1 MMSQVN
7 ARFRVKKLPASWAK
21 YMMPLVLSV
30 LMSAIV
36 SAVATAMSVGAGPM
50 FLVRWPSAWGA
61 SWLVA
66 FPSLLV
72 VLPFVRRIMTAVV
85 EAQK

>member
-1 MMSQVN
+1 MPEVN
-7 ARFRVKKLPASWAK
+7 PQLRVKRLPASYAK
-21 YMMPLVLSV
+21 YVMPFILSV

-36 SAVATAMSVGAGPM
+36 SAVATAMSVGAGPS
-50 FLVRWPSAWGA
+50 FLVGWPGAWCG

-72 VLPFVRRIMTAVV
+72 VLSFVRRIMVAIV
-85 EAQK
+85 EPQK